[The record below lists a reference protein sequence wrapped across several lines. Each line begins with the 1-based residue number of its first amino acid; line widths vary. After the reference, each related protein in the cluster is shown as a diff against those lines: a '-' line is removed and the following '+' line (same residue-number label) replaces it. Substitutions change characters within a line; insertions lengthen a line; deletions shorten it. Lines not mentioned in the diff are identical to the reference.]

1 MNESIPRQS
10 PFRHSFMMPIMAMI
24 LGVCVLAS
32 SRIWL
37 RPALQSLS
45 EAQDRNVM
53 AREKLENREN
63 LTGRERSLIRVI
75 KAQDEDLEISYRLNR
90 NSVNLIEILAV
101 SLAIYGAGFAS
112 TLRKIRKQ
120 TTREILPNR

>member
-1 MNESIPRQS
+1 
-10 PFRHSFMMPIMAMI
+10 
-24 LGVCVLAS
+24 
-32 SRIWL
+32 
-37 RPALQSLS
+37 
-45 EAQDRNVM
+45 M